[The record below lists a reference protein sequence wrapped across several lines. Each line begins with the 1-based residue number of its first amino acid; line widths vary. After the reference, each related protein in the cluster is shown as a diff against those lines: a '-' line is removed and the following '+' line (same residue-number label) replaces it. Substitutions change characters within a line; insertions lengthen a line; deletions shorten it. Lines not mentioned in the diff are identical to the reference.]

1 MLRAMQKECHVFFLI
16 RSHMI
21 NTNHPQKDLLFYE
34 FKNKDHRPQDEGDHL
49 HGSFYRLRHR
59 PHHAVSLYVPP

>member
-1 MLRAMQKECHVFFLI
+1 MFRTKMSSFLSGFRPMLRAMQKECHVFFLI

-34 FKNKDHRPQDEGDHL
+34 FKNKDHRSGKICLMSEIK
-49 HGSFYRLRHR
+49 Y
-59 PHHAVSLYVPP
+59 